1 MLWKWLSRGRT
12 DPRRRGSDSEGEN
25 NRSCV
30 GEGVPPRP
38 LTRCRGRWRRRE
50 SELRDTDGRVRIRG
64 GSSSSQALTDERRR
78 PRRGLGAAVATGHAW
93 RRAQILVLAAG
104 TGGLRRWMAPG
115 AAQQRGVLP
124 QRQGQHDRNDSCS
137 KHVDARR
144 VQRQGAIR
152 ASQER
157 PREIARLLTRPRRAG
172 RLLRWNFASSVRKIL
187 RLRQPPRRR
196 LRLGA
201 AHTAT
206 GSGPDRERCL
216 TEIAAWPATIG
227 RRAIRERE
235 RTL

>member
-50 SELRDTDGRVRIRG
+50 SDLRDTDRVVRIGG
-64 GSSSSQALTDERRR
+64 GSSSLQVLTHERRH
-78 PRRGLGAAVATGHAW
+78 PRRGLGAGVATGHAW
-93 RRAQILVLAAG
+93 RRAHILVLAAG
-104 TGGLRRWMAPG
+104 TGGIRRWMAPG

-124 QRQGQHDRNDSCS
+124 QGQGQHDRNDSCS

-144 VQRQGAIR
+144 VQRQEAIR
-152 ASQER
+152 ASEEW
-157 PREIARLLTRPRRAG
+157 PREIAQLLTRHRRAG
-172 RLLRWNFASSVRKIL
+172 RLLRWNFASSVRKIP

-227 RRAIRERE
+227 RRAISERE

>member
-104 TGGLRRWMAPG
+104 TGGLRRWMAPASG
-115 AAQQRGVLP
+115 SARSK
-124 QRQGQHDRNDSCS
+124 RQLLETRRCS
-137 KHVDARR
+137 PRSEARR
-144 VQRQGAIR
+144 DPGIPR
-152 ASQER
+152 AASR
-157 PREIARLLTRPRRAG
+157 NRWLLMRRRCAG
-172 RLLRWNFASSVRKIL
+172 RRLQWNFANSVRKIP
-187 RLRQPPRRR
+187 RLWLPPRPQAAAARR
-196 LRLGA
+196 
-201 AHTAT
+201 
-206 GSGPDRERCL
+206 GPYGDR
-216 TEIAAWPATIG
+216 IWP
-227 RRAIRERE
+227 
-235 RTL
+235 